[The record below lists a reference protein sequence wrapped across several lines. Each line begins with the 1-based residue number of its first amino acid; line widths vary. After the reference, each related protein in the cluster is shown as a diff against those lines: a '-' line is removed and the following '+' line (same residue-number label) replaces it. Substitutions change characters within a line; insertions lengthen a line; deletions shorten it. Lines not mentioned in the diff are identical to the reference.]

1 MALFG
6 SNSGD
11 KNFQQK
17 TWTVLGITILCLLIT
32 GVFVYTFNVSLLLMA
47 GVVLAVYL
55 RGLTDKLKKWTGWK
69 DGVCYGLA
77 IFITLILLTALFWLT
92 GAKVGEQVTELKKQW
107 PEMKNKATSLIDK
120 NPLLK
125 ETVGKYI
132 SSDSTATNQ
141 NTSNTQDSTSTA
153 QNNASQNQS
162 PSGNSTSANTQD
174 AQSGGSS
181 KTGGLSSIGQ
191 GGFKAV
197 QSVFTSTFG
206 FLGDLY
212 VILFLGLFLAA
223 TPKEYVNGIVSL
235 IPKKGRKKARDTLNQ
250 IGENLKKW
258 FKGMTYSVLVTFALT
273 AIGLLIIGVDLW
285 LILAIS
291 AGLLTFIPNFGPI
304 IALIPAVL
312 VGLLDSPQT
321 ALYIAILYIG
331 VQTVE
336 SNLITPFI
344 QKKMLKV
351 PPALLLF
358 FQIVMGVLS
367 AGWGVVMAVPVLVV
381 IMTIVQEL
389 YTGKPK
395 EEETETETDTVSE

>member
-11 KNFQQK
+11 KKFQQK
-17 TWTVLGITILCLLIT
+17 TWTVLGITILCLLVT
-32 GVFVYTFNVSLLLMA
+32 GVFIYTFNVFLLLMA

-55 RGLTDKLKKWTGWK
+55 RGLTDKLIKWTGWK
-69 DGVCYGLA
+69 DAVCYGLS
-77 IFITLILLTALFWLT
+77 ILITLILLVGLFWLI
-92 GAKVGEQVTELKKQW
+92 GAKVGKQAMELKKQW
-107 PEMKNKATSLIDK
+107 PQMKNKVTTIIDK
-120 NPLLK
+120 SPILK

-132 SSDSTATNQ
+132 SSDST
-141 NTSNTQDSTSTA
+141 SIDSTNNQSDSTKTNNTT
-153 QNNASQNQS
+153 QNSVSQNQS
-162 PSGNSTSANTQD
+162 LSQQNATSGNS
-174 AQSGGSS
+174 SGGS
-181 KTGGLSSIGQ
+181 GGLSTIGQ

-197 QSVFTSTFG
+197 QTIFTSTFG

-250 IGENLKKW
+250 TGENLKKW

-336 SNLITPFI
+336 SNMITPFI

-389 YTGKPK
+389 YTGKST
-395 EEETETETDTVSE
+395 EEVVETEGLE